1 MRDLVDRIA
10 RTVQI
15 LLEKLR
21 NCLLFYTIII
31 KKGGFSMKT
40 AIVYASVHHK
50 NTEKLVKAIAEKHPE
65 VELIDTT
72 KTILKDLASYDLVG
86 FASGIFYSKFH
97 KALLNFITDNLPA
110 HKKTFVIYTC
120 GSDHSAAYL
129 KDIKDLIQSKDST
142 LVATFSCLAY
152 DTFGP
157 FKLIGGLNK
166 GRPNEDDIQKAIDFY
181 EKICR

>member
-1 MRDLVDRIA
+1 
-10 RTVQI
+10 
-15 LLEKLR
+15 
-21 NCLLFYTIII
+21 
-31 KKGGFSMKT
+31 MKT

-50 NTEKLVKAIAEKHPE
+50 NTEKVVKAIAEKHPE
-65 VELIDTT
+65 DELIDAT
-72 KTILKDLASYDLVG
+72 KTILKDLASYDLIG

-97 KALLNFITDNLPA
+97 KALLSFITDNLPA

-142 LVATFSCLAY
+142 LVATYSCLAY

-166 GRPNEDDIQKAIDFY
+166 GHPNEDDIQKAIDFY